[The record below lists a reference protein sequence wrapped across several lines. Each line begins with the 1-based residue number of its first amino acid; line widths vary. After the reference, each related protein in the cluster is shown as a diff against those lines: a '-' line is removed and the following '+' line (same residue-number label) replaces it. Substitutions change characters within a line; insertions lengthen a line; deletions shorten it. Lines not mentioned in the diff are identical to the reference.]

1 MLLLIIWMMVE
12 IIDEGCNDEGLWEM
26 KQRVEDVKTIFRS
39 LWKKGWHLFDTRYTI
54 HADLYVVLV
63 VD

>member
-39 LWKKGWHLFDTRYTI
+39 L
-54 HADLYVVLV
+54 
-63 VD
+63 